1 MENFLRSLDGGKNQR
16 RIQRTLTTSSHGAF
30 SEMDSEVVPSSLA
43 GIAHILRVANE
54 IEDEKPRVAYLCKTL
69 L

>member
-1 MENFLRSLDGGKNQR
+1 
-16 RIQRTLTTSSHGAF
+16 
-30 SEMDSEVVPSSLA
+30 MDFEIVPSSLA

>member
-1 MENFLRSLDGGKNQR
+1 MENSLHTLDGRKNQR

-54 IEDEKPRVAYLCKTL
+54 IEEEKPRVAYLCKTL